1 MGMENL
7 KKIIKVRKNP
17 KQVNLKLK
25 KNKPSKELLKALQEV
40 EDILS
45 GKIKTKSYTN
55 MYEMLNDLKA

>member
-25 KNKPSKELLKALQEV
+25 KNKPSKELLKDKKL
-40 EDILS
+40 
-45 GKIKTKSYTN
+45 Y
-55 MYEMLNDLKA
+55 